1 MAKQSKFD
9 NLIES
14 MAGLS
19 VEEAAERM
27 GFKTSSLIIQIYER
41 GIGAVRLDEGKIVVD
56 PEVWAVIREGG
67 DHRVKLTGL
76 AESVSGQIRRR
87 GPSGRGGR
95 ISVSPEKRVINPGT
109 DRGRR
114 ILMDIL
120 EELGERSERSR
131 EGILR
136 GIESGGRIGGRRLG

>member
-1 MAKQSKFD
+1 MAKRSKFD
-9 NLIES
+9 DLIGS

-95 ISVSPEKRVINPGT
+95 VRVSPEKRVINPGT

-120 EELGERSERSR
+120 
-131 EGILR
+131 
-136 GIESGGRIGGRRLG
+136 GGLGGRRGRAGGGILWG